1 MYGTFAVIQV
11 IISVLMV
18 LVILLQEGKKGMGA
32 IFGGSSKT
40 VFGAKG
46 AGNILV
52 KATTILAILFFINS
66 IWLAHLSSGSDSYM
80 KDVDGKAVMTE
91 KKEDEKEDAAEKL
104 AGDIAEEK
112 SEEIEKK
119 EETQEET
126 EKEKVEKEEVE
137 SSQD

>member
-18 LVILLQEGKKGMGA
+18 IVILLQEGKKGMGA

-52 KATTILAILFFINS
+52 KVTTILAILFLINS
-66 IWLAHLSSGSDSYM
+66 IWIAHLSSGSDSYM
-80 KDVDGKAVMTE
+80 KDADGKAVITE
-91 KKEDEKEDAAEKL
+91 KTEEEKEEAAEKL
-104 AGDIAEEK
+104 AGKIAEDQ
-112 SEEIEKK
+112 SEDKNEDEEK
-119 EETQEET
+119 EEPQKETET
-126 EKEKVEKEEVE
+126 EKEN
-137 SSQD
+137 SQN